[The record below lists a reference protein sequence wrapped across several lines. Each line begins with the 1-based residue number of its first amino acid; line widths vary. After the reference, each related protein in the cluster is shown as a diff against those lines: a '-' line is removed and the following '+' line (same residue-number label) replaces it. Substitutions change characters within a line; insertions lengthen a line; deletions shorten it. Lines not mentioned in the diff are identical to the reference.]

1 MFFFFNVLFE
11 IFLFQNCFVYI
22 FPIFN
27 NIDEAYTL
35 LLLILTICALIN
47 KFRKKALF
55 SIEKKITWF
64 MFIFMIIGAL
74 STVIFKIQPEKSA
87 IYKDAFNIIKF
98 PVFYICALVLS
109 NGLNKK
115 RLLTSVANRSRIYI
129 MIIFIFSIINIFF
142 EIGMNIDVRYGLRSY
157 KFLFSHSTYLVS
169 SMVIMMCV
177 IIADQ
182 HKKSDLIFII
192 ESIIILIL
200 TFRNKA
206 FVFILAYFFEK
217 LMLKYFKKIKLK
229 YIFILGIFGI
239 LITYKKIVEVASYG
253 IIAARPALYIV
264 GFKLA
269 RDHFPF
275 GAGFGTFASYL
286 SGQYYSPVYDMYS
299 ISTVIGLTRDMYDY
313 MADTFW
319 PYIYGQ
325 FGFVGF
331 VLFVAA
337 IISIFISIKRRY
349 YLNKKNMLA
358 AFLLFSYIL
367 IASTA
372 EAIFTDVT
380 GIFIFMVMAT
390 YLGENRI
397 YTKIKN
403 DKNYDNNTNNAIDTR
418 RII

>member
-27 NIDEAYTL
+27 NIDEACTL
-35 LLLILTICALIN
+35 LLLILTICALMN

-109 NGLNKK
+109 NGLNKE

-269 RDHFPF
+269 CDHFLF
-275 GAGFGTFASYL
+275 GSGFGTFASYL

-358 AFLLFSYIL
+358 AFLMFSYIL

-403 DKNYDNNTNNAIDTR
+403 DKNYDNNTIDTR
-418 RII
+418 RMI

>member
-1 MFFFFNVLFE
+1 M
-11 IFLFQNCFVYI
+11 
-22 FPIFN
+22 
-27 NIDEAYTL
+27 
-35 LLLILTICALIN
+35 N

-55 SIEKKITWF
+55 SIEKKITLF

-74 STVIFKIQPEKSA
+74 STVIFKIQPEKIA

-217 LMLKYFKKIKLK
+217 LVLKYFKKIKLK

-269 RDHFPF
+269 SDHFPF

-331 VLFVAA
+331 LLFVAT

-349 YLNKKNMLA
+349 YLNQKNMLA
-358 AFLLFSYIL
+358 AFLMFSYIL

-380 GIFIFMVMAT
+380 GIFIFMVMAA

-403 DKNYDNNTNNAIDTR
+403 DKNYDNNTIDTR

>member
-27 NIDEAYTL
+27 NIDEACTL
-35 LLLILTICALIN
+35 LLLILTICALMN

-98 PVFYICALVLS
+98 PVFYICALILS

-115 RLLTSVANRSRIYI
+115 RLLTSVAKRSRIYI

-299 ISTVIGLTRDMYDY
+299 INIVIGLTRDMYDY

-397 YTKIKN
+397 RQRK
-403 DKNYDNNTNNAIDTR
+403 
-418 RII
+418 

>member
-27 NIDEAYTL
+27 NIDEACTL
-35 LLLILTICALIN
+35 LLLILTICALMN

-55 SIEKKITWF
+55 SIEKKITLF

-74 STVIFKIQPEKSA
+74 STVIFKIQPERIA

-98 PVFYICALVLS
+98 PVFYICALILS

-217 LMLKYFKKIKLK
+217 LVLKYFKKIKLK
-229 YIFILGIFGI
+229 YIFIVGIFGI

-331 VLFVAA
+331 VLFVAT

-380 GIFIFMVMAT
+380 GIFIFMVMAA

-397 YTKIKN
+397 RQRK
-403 DKNYDNNTNNAIDTR
+403 
-418 RII
+418 

>member
-22 FPIFN
+22 FQIFN
-27 NIDEAYTL
+27 NIDEACTL
-35 LLLILTICALIN
+35 LLLILTICALMN

-115 RLLTSVANRSRIYI
+115 RLLTSVAKRSRIYI

-169 SMVIMMCV
+169 SIVIMMCV

-269 RDHFPF
+269 CDHFPF

-299 ISTVIGLTRDMYDY
+299 INTVIGLTRDMYDY

-397 YTKIKN
+397 RQRK
-403 DKNYDNNTNNAIDTR
+403 
-418 RII
+418 

>member
-27 NIDEAYTL
+27 NIDEACTL
-35 LLLILTICALIN
+35 LLLILTICALMN
-47 KFRKKALF
+47 KFRKKVLF

-74 STVIFKIQPEKSA
+74 SAVIFKIQPEKSA

-115 RLLTSVANRSRIYI
+115 RLLTSVAKRSRIYI

-239 LITYKKIVEVASYG
+239 LITYKKIVEVVSYG

-269 RDHFPF
+269 CDHFPF

-299 ISTVIGLTRDMYDY
+299 INTVIGLTRDMYDY

-331 VLFVAA
+331 ILFVAA

-403 DKNYDNNTNNAIDTR
+403 DKNYDNNTIDTR
-418 RII
+418 RTI

>member
-27 NIDEAYTL
+27 NIDEACTL
-35 LLLILTICALIN
+35 LLLILTICALMN

-109 NGLNKK
+109 NGLNKE

-269 RDHFPF
+269 CDHFPF
-275 GAGFGTFASYL
+275 GSGFGTFASYL

-397 YTKIKN
+397 
-403 DKNYDNNTNNAIDTR
+403 
-418 RII
+418 

>member
-1 MFFFFNVLFE
+1 M
-11 IFLFQNCFVYI
+11 
-22 FPIFN
+22 
-27 NIDEAYTL
+27 
-35 LLLILTICALIN
+35 N

-109 NGLNKK
+109 NGLNKE

-269 RDHFPF
+269 CDHFPF
-275 GAGFGTFASYL
+275 GSGFGTFASYL

-358 AFLLFSYIL
+358 AFFAVFIHFNCKYGRSYFYGCYWNIH
-367 IASTA
+367 
-372 EAIFTDVT
+372 FY
-380 GIFIFMVMAT
+380 GNG
-390 YLGENRI
+390 YLSR
-397 YTKIKN
+397 
-403 DKNYDNNTNNAIDTR
+403 
-418 RII
+418 